1 MEPAI
6 AKMERRERTKNTL
19 EAGTLSLEYPRVRG
33 KRSVRAEV
41 DTNKNHVF
49 RGFKGSAGDPLLI
62 YKFDKA
68 TKTNRPKVGTAS
80 DRGTH
85 LTLHFM

>member
-1 MEPAI
+1 M
-6 AKMERRERTKNTL
+6 
-19 EAGTLSLEYPRVRG
+19 RG

-62 YKFDKA
+62 SVIPRSSKEYQA
-68 TKTNRPKVGTAS
+68 ACMENQAA
-80 DRGTH
+80 
-85 LTLHFM
+85 FMEYQETGLFFELFFPNNVFRTEGF

>member
-19 EAGTLSLEYPRVRG
+19 EAGKLSLEYPRVRG

-62 YKFDKA
+62 FVTFYTIFCLF
-68 TKTNRPKVGTAS
+68 TKLQKHVS
-80 DRGTH
+80 DEESI
-85 LTLHFM
+85 